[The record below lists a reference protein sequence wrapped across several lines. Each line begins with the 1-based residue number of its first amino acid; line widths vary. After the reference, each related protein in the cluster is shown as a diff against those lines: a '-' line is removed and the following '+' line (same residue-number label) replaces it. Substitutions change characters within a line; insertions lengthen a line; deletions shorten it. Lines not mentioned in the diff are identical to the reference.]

1 MKYVKSLSA
10 FLLLSTCSNLA
21 PAESPCDYD
30 SSVNTQYTK
39 TIEKP
44 SEFKKR
50 VKEKGASF
58 LFSKNMCLMFLS
70 SFLESSPN
78 VRNTIST
85 EIVRYAA
92 SNTEISSFYIKVN

>member
-1 MKYVKSLSA
+1 MYSLYVKYNKLQTAKMPTVSL
-10 FLLLSTCSNLA
+10 
-21 PAESPCDYD
+21 
-30 SSVNTQYTK
+30 
-39 TIEKP
+39 

-58 LFSKNMCLMFLS
+58 LFSKNMCLIFLS